1 MQCVGARRPHMAM
14 GTTSPDVVD
23 ISGAVSIYTTTK
35 EDISME
41 EMASKGQQEQQ
52 QLNGLFVFLLT

>member
-1 MQCVGARRPHMAM
+1 MGARRPHMAM

-23 ISGAVSIYTTTK
+23 ISEAASVYTATTE

-41 EMASKGQQEQQ
+41 EMASKGQQQ

>member
-1 MQCVGARRPHMAM
+1 MAM

-23 ISGAVSIYTTTK
+23 ISGAVSVYTATM

-41 EMASKGQQEQQ
+41 EMASKGQQQ